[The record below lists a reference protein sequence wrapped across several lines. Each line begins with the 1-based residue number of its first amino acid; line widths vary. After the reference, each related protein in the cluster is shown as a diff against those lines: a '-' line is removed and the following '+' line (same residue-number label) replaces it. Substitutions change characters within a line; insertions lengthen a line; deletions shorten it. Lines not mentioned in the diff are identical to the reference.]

1 MENKIEEDEVLRKL
15 TSQQVRDMCIERIRK
30 VLPGFIGGISKKDSS
45 KDESEKEKTSK
56 RDSSSFDFS
65 NVQDMMSVASHSF
78 KKMKK
83 RLEIDVSEMGESSKN
98 IGGCNDSMM
107 SSQKKIQPPFWTFD
121 DLTSMIF
128 EETLTTKIMIPTWSY
143 RLNILNGEDHPQQP
157 IWKKIVRFPGANPIV
172 NGQDCD
178 MIIMIPAN
186 FTKNGEE
193 RKIMVHSWVLRWS
206 SIKKNNVWDIPSS
219 HPFDKVVKVR
229 ESIIDQAIN
238 FCYEGS
244 IGEKRKNNNP
254 GSEDYYYYHFEDCG
268 PLLLFSV
275 SIGFEEL
282 RDHIYENFY
291 FSLDPNMKNISES
304 SWMNRINFF
313 TVKCLEFEKRNEMM
327 EDFHSEVIFDVEMY
341 CEEYHKASSMNMIS
355 EREYLL
361 SCLRRVPLFVV
372 ESLLFS
378 IKKVSKNQ
386 ERRKNFHTIDSG
398 LFLEIW
404 STANYVNLTTQVVR
418 AEDHHHHSDSIT
430 TINDDIINLV
440 SNLQLPVDYLRDML
454 EVRGFFNS
462 LSFLYT
468 FTYLFQTHR

>member
-1 MENKIEEDEVLRKL
+1 MEKKIEEDEVLRKL

-30 VLPGFIGGISKKDSS
+30 VLPGFIGGISKNDSS
-45 KDESEKEKTSK
+45 KNESSEKEKTSK

-65 NVQDMMSVASHSF
+65 NVHDMMSVASHSF

-98 IGGCNDSMM
+98 IGCNDNSM
-107 SSQKKIQPPFWTFD
+107 QKKIQPPFWTFD

-128 EETLTTKIMIPTWSY
+128 EETLTTKIIIIPTWSY
-143 RLNILNGEDHPQQP
+143 RLNILNGEDPQKP

-172 NGQDCD
+172 GGQDCD
-178 MIIMIPAN
+178 MIIMIPAK

-219 HPFDKVVKVR
+219 HPFDKIIEMR
-229 ESIIDQAIN
+229 ESIIDQAIK

-244 IGEKRKNNNP
+244 IGEKNS
-254 GSEDYYYYHFEDCG
+254 GDHYYHFEDCG

-291 FSLDPNMKNISES
+291 FPSPSENPS
-304 SWMNRINFF
+304 STTSRSWMERINFF
-313 TVKCLEFEKRNEMM
+313 TVRCIEFEKRNVKM

-341 CEEYHKASSMNMIS
+341 CEEYHQASSMNMIA

-378 IKKVSKNQ
+378 IKKVSKDQ

-404 STANYVNLTTQVVR
+404 STANYENLTTNQV
-418 AEDHHHHSDSIT
+418 EGKDHHSDSIT
-430 TINDDIINLV
+430 AINDDIINLV
-440 SNLQLPVDYLRDML
+440 SSLQLPVDYLRDML
-454 EVRGFFNS
+454 EVS
-462 LSFLYT
+462 L
-468 FTYLFQTHR
+468 